1 MRGLVTVVAAKS
13 FAEVAEGVKAT
24 IAAYVLA
31 LDDGRTDDV
40 LATFCSDG
48 SADIPGLG
56 SHRGHEELRAAYD
69 AVKPQAPQRHLVLN
83 TLVTEWSDNEAKA
96 TSDVLF
102 LMPMAGRWSVLLVG
116 RYTDEL
122 HCKDDA
128 WRFHS
133 RKAEWLET

>member
-1 MRGLVTVVAAKS
+1 VTKT
-13 FAEVAEGVKAT
+13 FADVAEGVKAA
-24 IAAYVLA
+24 IAAYTLS
-31 LDDGRTDDV
+31 LDDGDTDGV

-56 SHRGHEELRAAYD
+56 SHRGHDELRAAYD
-69 AVKPQAPQRHLVLN
+69 AVKPQLPQRHLVLN
-83 TLVTEWSDNEAKA
+83 TLVTDWNDHEAKA

-102 LMPMAGRWSVLLVG
+102 MMPMEGRWSVLLVG

-122 HCKDDA
+122 HCKDDT

-133 RKAEWLET
+133 RKAEWLD